1 MSVHAFID
9 ETKDNGLL
17 VVAALVA
24 PRDLR
29 SARATMRGLLLPGQA
44 RLHFTKERPSRR
56 AQITAAVCATNVR
69 IDVYDARGV
78 RDPKRARALCLERIV
93 ADLAANGATRL
104 VIEQDDSLVKHDQ
117 RVLHAAVRAA
127 DVIDALTYEHLPA
140 RSEPLLWLPDAAA
153 WCWTH
158 GSAWRQRLSPVLG
171 DVHIL

>member
-1 MSVHAFID
+1 MSVHAFVD
-9 ETKDNGLL
+9 ETKDSGLL
-17 VVAALVA
+17 VVAALLA

-29 SARATMRGLLLPGQA
+29 SARSTMRRMLLPGQA

-56 AQITAAVCATNVR
+56 AQIADAVCATGVR

-78 RDPKRARALCLERIV
+78 RDPKQARALCLERIV
-93 ADLAANGATRL
+93 ADLAASGATRL

-127 DVIDALTYEHLPA
+127 EVVDVLSYEHLPA

-153 WCWTH
+153 WCWAH
-158 GSAWRQRLSPVLG
+158 GSTWRQRLSTVLG
-171 DVHIL
+171 DVHVL